1 MWSVGCILA
10 ELLTMLPEVHTPTPP
25 PPTAHHATRGPHP
38 TPPSPPFPSPRY
50 PRRPPCSRLSL
61 LIARRPLPLPP
72 LPTWRRVAWQA
83 NLPPQERNALFPG
96 RSCFP
101 LSPDEDEF
109 SAPANLDQ
117 LNVIFSVIGTPSGR
131 LSWIELPEMRDH
143 LRGLSPVEPTA
154 LSDLLPGAPEGALDL
169 LGLMLTFEPARSARP
184 SPLTPHPSP
193 LTREAARAPRYPP
206 NPPLPLPHPLPVA
219 HPLPPC
225 VTQALLGR

>member
-1 MWSVGCILA
+1 
-10 ELLTMLPEVHTPTPP
+10 MLPEVHTQPLPP
-25 PPTAHHATRGPHP
+25 LL
-38 TPPSPPFPSPRY
+38 SPR
-50 PRRPPCSRLSL
+50 PVTLAAPLAHASPSSSPVALSL
-61 LIARRPLPLPP
+61 SHP

-193 LTREAARAPRYPP
+193 LT
-206 NPPLPLPHPLPVA
+206 PHP
-219 HPLPPC
+219 
-225 VTQALLGR
+225 